1 MTAISAESVEA
12 HKHVTKAVEQ
22 VVQGSETQLQSAEQ
36 SSTAMEENGR
46 RHTRIAESSSTV
58 SDTMARTA
66 QETKRGNEAVQ
77 KAVGQMRSIHQSVKT
92 TSSELHTLVSIPS
105 RLTRL

>member
-36 SSTAMEENGR
+36 SSTAMEEMAGGIQ
-46 RHTRIAESSSTV
+46 RIAGSPLPPFPI
-58 SDTMARTA
+58 RWPGPLR
-66 QETKRGNEAVQ
+66 KRNAG
-77 KAVGQMRSIHQSVKT
+77 MRQFR
-92 TSSELHTLVSIPS
+92 
-105 RLTRL
+105 RL